1 MIFEA
6 PVKHF
11 PAGTTTDELK
21 KSGAPSPFDRY
32 LRRETGAMEKALGP
46 PEPKAFGLFSTL
58 KSRFSASTKL
68 LESKSSTV
76 SQKMSEV
83 ATSPLKMKL

>member
-46 PEPKAFGLFSTL
+46 PGELFLFFFVVFL
-58 KSRFSASTKL
+58 K
-68 LESKSSTV
+68 
-76 SQKMSEV
+76 
-83 ATSPLKMKL
+83 